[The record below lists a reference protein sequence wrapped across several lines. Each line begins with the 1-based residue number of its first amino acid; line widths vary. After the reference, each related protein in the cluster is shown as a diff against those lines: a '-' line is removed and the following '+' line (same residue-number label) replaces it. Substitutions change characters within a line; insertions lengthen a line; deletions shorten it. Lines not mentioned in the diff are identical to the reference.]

1 MRRAFLILIFITS
14 LTTARKV
21 VVKMATLAP
30 QGTDVHGMLMEV
42 GQEWKKI
49 TKGKVHLK
57 IYPGGVV
64 GDERDMVRKI
74 RIGQI
79 HAAAMTSEGLSEI
92 TPEFAGFFI
101 PLAFQSYEHIE
112 KVKKS
117 LLPEL
122 KSKMNKNGFELL
134 SLNDFGW
141 VHWFSKELIKTP
153 NDLKDQKFFTWAGD
167 FRWEEIWIKAGY
179 SPVPLASTDILTG
192 LQTGLINTIPTM
204 PIYALTQQSFGIAN
218 NMLDLKWGV
227 VMAGIIFD
235 SRVWNRIPSKYHN
248 EMISILDKILLKNQ
262 LKGRESEEKAIMV
275 MVQNGL
281 KIHKPTKKEI
291 NIWLEEVNKF
301 QPLLK
306 GKVIPNKVYDRV
318 MDLIKN

>member
-1 MRRAFLILIFITS
+1 M
-14 LTTARKV
+14 ARKV

-30 QGTDVHGMLMEV
+30 QGTDVHAMLLEL
-42 GQEWKKI
+42 GQEWNKI
-49 TKGKVHLK
+49 TKGKVRLK

-101 PLAFQSYEHIE
+101 PLAFQNYEDIE
-112 KVKKS
+112 KVKES
-117 LLPEL
+117 LFPEL
-122 KSKMNKNGFELL
+122 KLKMNKSGFELL

-141 VHWFSKELIKTP
+141 VYWFSKEVIKTP
-153 NDLKDQKFFTWAGD
+153 NDLKKQEFFTWAGD
-167 FRWEEIWIKAGY
+167 FRWEQIWKNAGY
-179 SPVPLASTDILTG
+179 TPVPLASTDILTG
-192 LQTGLINTIPTM
+192 LQTGLINAIPTM
-204 PIYALTQQSFGIAN
+204 PIYALTQQSFAIAN

-235 SRVWNRIPSKYHN
+235 SKIWNRIPVKYHKK
-248 EMISILDKILLKNQ
+248 MKSVLDDILDKNQ
-262 LKGRESEEKAIMV
+262 KLNRESERESIKI

-281 KIHKPTKKEI
+281 IVNSLTAKEI
-291 NIWLEEVNKF
+291 DAWEKEVSEF
-301 QPLLK
+301 QPMLK
-306 GKVIPNKVYDRV
+306 GDVIPEKIYNKVLNLV
-318 MDLIKN
+318 KN